1 MSNIQDVIVSF
12 CLELEREKEERKD
25 AELSVAAFKRQL
37 VSLGDKIA
45 TLDVDIQHYRAL
57 TQNLR
62 RGTSMFFVSDPVY
75 IFTLSTQKRTKKGL
89 LLAHLHPMCHHKHK
103 AARNSLPA
111 R

>member
-1 MSNIQDVIVSF
+1 MSYIQDVIVSF
-12 CLELEREKEERKD
+12 YLELEREKEERKD

-62 RGTSMFFVSDPVY
+62 RGTSICFVSGSAC

-89 LLAHLHPMCHHKHK
+89 HLAHLHPMCHHKHK